1 MRQFSK
7 VEQIVVLKWPGGSFF
22 NGGLQTHYTGTL
34 HKRFKTN
41 AFITL
46 ILIDKNSIK
55 ENYCVEADAHGMSN
69 GRQNMA
75 NSKTVSGIKLC
86 LCRFVALLIDIYN
99 DKKLRSNRGATSS
112 GAKVKYRSC
121 SIW

>member
-1 MRQFSK
+1 M
-7 VEQIVVLKWPGGSFF
+7 VDQIVVVKWPDGS
-22 NGGLQTHYTGTL
+22 HYTGTL

-55 ENYCVEADAHGMSN
+55 ENYCVEADDHGMSN

-75 NSKTVSGIKLC
+75 DSKTVSGIKLC
-86 LCRFVALLIDIYN
+86 LCRRVALVTDIYH
-99 DKKLRSNRGATSS
+99 DKIYPNTANGA
-112 GAKVKYRSC
+112 
-121 SIW
+121 